1 MTAAQSGRYSKYIR
15 PISIVFDLFA
25 VAFLG
30 LFYFK
35 ELRLNL
41 DFYIGYLLV
50 SWTLIAFLI
59 KFYDVYRFTTPV
71 EILTKITKQTVL
83 FSLLIIAFFPFST
96 DVIFSESALI
106 YYVSTCAL
114 IITIFKVLL
123 FYYLKK
129 YRIITGSNYR
139 NVVIVGYSTESKRL
153 KELFES
159 RNDYGYRF
167 LGYFSNKKKN
177 DQILGDIE
185 FLKLFAIENQVNEIY
200 CTLEEMP
207 NDQLVDIVDFAD
219 ENKITIKFIPGTN
232 EIFSKNLKINY
243 YEMFPV
249 LSMQKT
255 ILHDPTIKIV
265 KRTFDIIFS
274 IIVIILFLSWVIP
287 LFALLIKLESKG
299 PIFFKQG
306 RPGLDEKEFF
316 CYKFRS
322 MKINVTTEMEASK
335 NDPRVTKIGKLMRK
349 TSMDEMPQFL
359 NVLMGDMSVVGPRP
373 HLWSQNKSYGN
384 KIKKYMVRHY
394 VKPGITGL
402 AQVKGFRGE
411 IESDDDMIN
420 RIKFDVFYIDNW
432 SLILDFKI
440 IIQTVLNIIKGDKKA
455 Y

>member
-1 MTAAQSGRYSKYIR
+1 MTGVQSGRYSKYIR
-15 PISIVFDLFA
+15 PISIVFDLLV
-25 VAFLG
+25 VASLVPIF
-30 LFYFK
+30 FK
-35 ELRLNL
+35 GLRLNYN
-41 DFYIGYLLV
+41 FYIGYLLI
-50 SWTLIAFLI
+50 SWAIIAFMV
-59 KFYDVYRFTTPV
+59 KFYEVYRFTTPV
-71 EILTKITKQTVL
+71 EILSKITKQNTL
-83 FSLLIIAFFPFST
+83 FSLLIIAFYPFSSN
-96 DVIFSESALI
+96 VIFSESALI
-106 YYVSTCAL
+106 YYMCSCVVL
-114 IITIFKVLL
+114 ITTFKLLL

-139 NVVIVGYSTESKRL
+139 NVVIVGHSPESIRL
-153 KELFES
+153 KELFEARS
-159 RNDYGYRF
+159 DYGYRF

-177 DQILGDIE
+177 DDVLGNIE
-185 FLKLFAIENQVNEIY
+185 SLKSFALENAVNEIY
-200 CTLEEMP
+200 CTLDETS
-207 NDQLVDIVDFAD
+207 NDQLADLVDFAN
-219 ENKITIKFIPGTN
+219 ENKISIKFIPGKN

-255 ILHDPTIKIV
+255 ILHDPTIKIF
-265 KRTFDIIFS
+265 KRSFDIVFS
-274 IIVIILFLSWVIP
+274 LFIIVFLLSWVVP
-287 LFALLIKLESKG
+287 LLAFLIKAESKG
-299 PIFFKQG
+299 PVFFKQG

-322 MKINVTTEMEASK
+322 MKINGTTEKEASK

-349 TSMDEMPQFL
+349 TSMDELPQFL
-359 NVLMGDMSVVGPRP
+359 NVLLGEMSVVGPRP

-420 RIKFDVFYIDNW
+420 RIKLDVFYIDNW

-440 IIQTVLNIIKGDKKA
+440 ITQTVLNIIKGDKKA